1 MSVDVW
7 MDMPKEG
14 SVKQRFF
21 FFLRG
26 IIISLVERLNELKAK
41 VFNRIC
47 NLGIF
52 QSGPYYPF
60 VFSLLTNVDE
70 HLWNWTSVEAG

>member
-7 MDMPKEG
+7 MDMPKEE

-21 FFLRG
+21 FFLR
-26 IIISLVERLNELKAK
+26 
-41 VFNRIC
+41 
-47 NLGIF
+47 GIF